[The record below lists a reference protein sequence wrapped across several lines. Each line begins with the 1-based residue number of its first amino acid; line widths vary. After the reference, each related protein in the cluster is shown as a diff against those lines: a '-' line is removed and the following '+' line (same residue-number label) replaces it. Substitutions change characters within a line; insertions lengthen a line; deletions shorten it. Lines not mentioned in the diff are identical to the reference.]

1 MRTFA
6 QHASMMHC
14 ITGHATIPCASALY
28 FPYPEVNKTSRSAA
42 TAATA
47 TLAARKR
54 SFAPVVNVQVR
65 LLILGSLPGEVSLAH
80 SQYYAN
86 PQNRF
91 WHLMSEVVGMNLP
104 ALDYASR
111 LEALLAKRV
120 GLWDVVA
127 EAHRE
132 GSLDSRI
139 RNHANNDLVS
149 LAAGLPELAAIAF
162 NGGTAARI
170 GLKALGEHAARYSI
184 IKLPSSSPA
193 YTLPYAEKLQAWRV
207 LTEWAR

>member
-14 ITGHATIPCASALY
+14 ITGRATIPWASALY
-28 FPYPEVNKTSRSAA
+28 FPYPEVNKTSRSGV
-42 TAATA
+42 TA

-91 WHLMSEVVGMNLP
+91 WHLMSDVVGMNLP

-111 LEALLAKRV
+111 LEALLAKRI

-149 LAAGLPELAAIAF
+149 LAASLPELAAIAF